1 MSYNNAAVSV
11 LMALDGRFG
20 KDTEEELIN
29 SEEYKEHGY
38 SIIDCPICKCKT
50 MDNCWICSGCGWEH
64 DIFID
69 YENDDEFSDCNGAI
83 LGEYKNVYRIL
94 KDAFEKRKN
103 SEVENFYVITCYMK
117 DFSWETT
124 PASRTYG
131 SFDSVESC
139 RKALN
144 ENLSNMHGGL
154 YDFAVVESIDMESHI
169 KEVKWFVW
177 SDVKQGFFE
186 TEQEAD
192 WSSGWVKFSTERKEI
207 K

>member
-1 MSYNNAAVSV
+1 MSYNNAVVSV
-11 LMALDGRFG
+11 FMALDGRFG

-69 YENDDEFSDCNGAI
+69 YENDEEFSGCNGTT

-94 KDAFEKRKN
+94 REAFDKMKN
-103 SEVENFYVITCYMK
+103 DGTEQFYIITCYSK
-117 DFSWETT
+117 DIPNSIPT
-124 PASRTYG
+124 SRTYG
-131 SFDSVESC
+131 TFESVDAC

-144 ENLSNMHGGL
+144 ENLSNMHGTT
-154 YDFAVVESIDMESHI
+154 YDYAVVESIDIESNA
-169 KEVKWFVW
+169 KEIKWFVW
-177 SDVKQGFFE
+177 NDVKQGFFE
-186 TEQEAD
+186 TDQDAD
-192 WSSGWVKFSTERKEI
+192 WSDGWARFA
-207 K
+207 